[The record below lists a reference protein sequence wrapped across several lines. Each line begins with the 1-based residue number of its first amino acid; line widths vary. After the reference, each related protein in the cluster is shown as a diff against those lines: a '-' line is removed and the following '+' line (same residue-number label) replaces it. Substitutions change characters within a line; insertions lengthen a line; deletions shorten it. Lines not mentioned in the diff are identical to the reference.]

1 MFLPSCFAA
10 WTVTGGSVEGSPT
23 VVGTTSGTDIDDLRA
38 ACQELCDAV
47 GARRVA
53 VWVHDDRAGAVSP
66 LVAVGADVHA
76 PYVARRWARL
86 PVRAQGE
93 PAYVRPPPTEI
104 RVGHPGARA

>member
-53 VWVHDDRAGAVSP
+53 VWVHEDRAGAVSP
-66 LVAVGADVHA
+66 LVAGGAEVPAADF
-76 PYVARRWARL
+76 ARRWARV
-86 PVRAQGE
+86 PVRSE
-93 PAYVRPPPTEI
+93 
-104 RVGHPGARA
+104 ARRGGKGGGSPCHT

>member
-53 VWVHDDRAGAVSP
+53 VWVNDDRAGTVSP
-66 LVAVGADVHA
+66 LCAVGAAVPTA
-76 PYVARRWARL
+76 AVALREPPL
-86 PVRAQGE
+86 PV
-93 PAYVRPPPTEI
+93 PAR
-104 RVGHPGARA
+104 GARAAGPPPP